1 MRRRPGARSPTGG
14 QARYASVRSRFLLR
28 AALLPI
34 ERRDGSLG
42 AKVEV
47 RDRNARAT
55 FHRISAWTM

>member
-1 MRRRPGARSPTGG
+1 
-14 QARYASVRSRFLLR
+14 LLR

-55 FHRISAWTM
+55 FRRISAWTM